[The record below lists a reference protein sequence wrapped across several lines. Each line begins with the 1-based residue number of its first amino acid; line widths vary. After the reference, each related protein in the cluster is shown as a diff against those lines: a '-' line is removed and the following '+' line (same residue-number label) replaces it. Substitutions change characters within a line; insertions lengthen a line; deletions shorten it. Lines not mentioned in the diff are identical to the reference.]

1 MDRIEDLPNSD
12 LHIPFRSIPPSVR
25 VILNDGVG
33 GYDVAGAGRAYEG
46 KEGVQHLPLVSISGL
61 YAVSLF
67 GRGWSTV

>member
-1 MDRIEDLPNSD
+1 M
-12 LHIPFRSIPPSVR
+12 PPSVCA
-25 VILNDGVG
+25 IINDGVG
-33 GYDVAGAGRAYEG
+33 GYDVAGAGRAYSG